1 MNHTEQLR
9 RMVRVQKKLTALY
22 ETRHAAHLTAA
33 AMAGAEAEAI
43 ATRAARPGSLT
54 GMYPELC
61 QAAIAK
67 ALTRRQ
73 DYLEQAAID
82 AERLAVASARVGQL
96 EDAYR
101 DAVRRDEAQRA
112 ERERLELLQN
122 PRRKPP
128 K

>member
-1 MNHTEQLR
+1 MGHTVQLG

-22 ETRHAAHLTAA
+22 ETRLATHKTAA
-33 AMAGAEAEAI
+33 AMAAAEADAI

-54 GMYPELC
+54 GMHPELC

-67 ALTRRQ
+67 ALARHQ
-73 DYLEQAAID
+73 DHLAEAEID

-96 EDAYR
+96 EEAYR
-101 DAVRRDEAQRA
+101 EALHRDIEQRA

-128 K
+128 E